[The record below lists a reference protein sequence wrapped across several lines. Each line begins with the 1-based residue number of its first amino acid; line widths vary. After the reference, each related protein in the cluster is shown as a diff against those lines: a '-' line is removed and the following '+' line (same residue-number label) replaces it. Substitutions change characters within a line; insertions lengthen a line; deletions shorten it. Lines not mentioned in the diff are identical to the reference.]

1 MKKKTL
7 TDEIYD
13 ELVDGLKTGLDWAHF
28 LAKYSASKGPLYNAI
43 GQFFRD
49 MEQKVRASKE
59 VQEKLDQAGLKL
71 DQAGLKLDSLKQTIK
86 EVEGNLMQLEEK
98 RDVLNEQN
106 KTLEVKLEQKSE
118 LVQQVVEMEKL
129 GFDIE
134 KLTELKGAVTQIG
147 AKHGLKGKEAIAKF
161 FDDLKDYDVVLEA
174 GVLLAGLNTQIETRK
189 MEAEK
194 WHAETE
200 KIERQYK
207 EFKEVTD
214 AMGALLR
221 CGVKAEQVISWN
233 NSLDSIGGVEELEK
247 GLGRYG
253 SIQKLLAAKKRE
265 GKHLDTTL
273 AKLRGQVDVLKEE
286 KSEVEGAIKTLRASG
301 IAEIGKLKV
310 EAEGSMKALR
320 TSVLDDI
327 KEVSQTGVEKIAEVA
342 HAGGDS
348 LQQVGETAEGELK
361 RCLSLVDELLARA
374 VEAGKMVAQVEEKLD
389 KSKEVTEKTRALVS
403 SIEAGK

>member
-1 MKKKTL
+1 MGKKTL

-13 ELVDGLKTGLDWAHF
+13 ELLEGLKTGLNWTHF
-28 LAKYSASKGPLYNAI
+28 LAKHSASKGPLYTAI
-43 GQFFRD
+43 GRFFSDIGPR
-49 MEQKVRASKE
+49 VAALNE
-59 VQEKLDQAGLKL
+59 VQAKLDRVGIEL

-86 EVEGNLMQLEEK
+86 EAEGNLMQLEEK

-106 KTLEVKLEQKSE
+106 KTLEVKLDQKSE

-147 AKHGLKGKEAIAKF
+147 AKHGLKGKQAVAKF
-161 FDDLKDYDVVLEA
+161 FDDLKDYDAVLEA
-174 GVLLAGLNTQIETRK
+174 GQLLEGLKAQIETRK
-189 MEAEK
+189 LEAGK
-194 WHAETE
+194 WQAGTE
-200 KIERQYK
+200 KFERQYK
-207 EFKEVTD
+207 ELKEATD
-214 AMGALLR
+214 AMEALLK
-221 CGVKAEQVISWN
+221 CGVKAEQIVSWN

-247 GLGRYG
+247 GLAHYG